1 MLKKAKISKYRLKK
15 IIKHFS
21 IDIDASRCAILTDIN
36 RNTINRYYNFFR
48 NIIYRE
54 RTNQLQ
60 KITGKAEV
68 DESYFGGRRLRG
80 RSGKRKRGRGTNK
93 QPVFGIFE
101 RAGTVYTEI
110 IPDCKQETLR
120 GIIMGKVDIRSVIF
134 SDGWRG
140 YNGLVDA
147 GYDRHIRINHGNS
160 EFSYGNGMHINGIE
174 SFWSFTKRRLAK
186 FNGVKIN
193 FHLHLKESEW
203 RWDKNYKAIE
213 VELWEWIKHAS
224 KNKLSTDLLV

>member
-21 IDIDASRCAILTDIN
+21 IDVDATRCAILIGVN
-36 RNTINRYYNFFR
+36 RKTVNRYYYLFR
-48 NIIYRE
+48 CAVY
-54 RTNQLQ
+54 Q
-60 KITGKAEV
+60 KRAKELKRITGETEV
-68 DESYFGGRRLRG
+68 DESYFGGRRIRG

-101 RAGTVYTEI
+101 RDGSVYTEI

-120 GIIMGKVDIRSVIF
+120 GIIMGKISLDSVIY
-134 SDGWRG
+134 SDGWPG

-147 GYDRHIRINHGNS
+147 GYDRHMRINHGNS
-160 EFSYGNGMHINGIE
+160 EFSYGNGIHINGIE

-186 FNGVKIN
+186 FNGVKVN
-193 FHLHLKESEW
+193 FYLHLKESEW
-203 RWDKNYKAIE
+203 RWNKNYQELE
-213 VELWEWIKHAS
+213 VELWSWIKYYF
-224 KNKLSTDLLV
+224 K